1 MCGAGVGLWRLARAK
16 AGCQEARSSRT
27 HSLDPPTVVLLNSNN
42 LVYEMDDN
50 SSAPQQPIPPSFA
63 DEPAPLLDDPQAPTN
78 EATRPTNRIHDIK
91 LHKGA
96 TQFNLTNQKGHVWDL
111 QRHDIGEESVNCNGN
126 MNDQSIQA
134 LAAAIGR
141 RTEERLLH
149 AEADPGTSS
158 FSGVGRTIGDRASQK
173 ASQ

>member
-1 MCGAGVGLWRLARAK
+1 M
-16 AGCQEARSSRT
+16 
-27 HSLDPPTVVLLNSNN
+27 
-42 LVYEMDDN
+42 DN
-50 SSAPQQPIPPSFA
+50 SSAPQQPIPPSLT
-63 DEPAPLLDDPQAPTN
+63 DEPAQLLDDPQAPTN

-96 TQFNLTNQKGHVWDL
+96 IQFNLTNQKGHVWDL
-111 QRHDIGEESVNCNGN
+111 RRHDIEEGSVSCNGN

-134 LAAAIGR
+134 LAAAIDH
-141 RTEERLLH
+141 RTEERSLR
-149 AEADPGTSS
+149 AGADPAASS